1 MLNFILPRTN
11 IRLYEDISY
20 KHTDKKFPII
30 GTRNIYIDN
39 INEQINK
46 PQSNWDIMSQIYYPY
61 EFIGNVMQ
69 TYPHEEQFDN
79 SNHFFSLRYAM
90 HLELHHFIKHDILYM
105 NNETKTLVFY
115 SDDKYNLNCMNY
127 LKNNNN
133 KNICIKY
140 DSTNIKKILSKNSSS
155 IDHIVIGSHSDDDNE
170 VDYARISYISVLYA
184 LCFQKFN
191 GSSIIKLYDID
202 TPLSIGILGILSSMY
217 LEVHLVKP
225 VTSKSD
231 SSEIFVVCKKF
242 LHKNSNLFYKK
253 FMNIIQNLTKIK
265 VVPDRVAVCTFKNQ
279 NNFDLVDAKSSKSKI
294 PELHS
299 AENLN
304 FKIDYQYGILQR
316 EAINLQLMNR
326 INEIS
331 IIFYQRRLEYIHT
344 LLNTSH
350 LLQTHVNENSTKVNA
365 TIKNNIHKCLE
376 WTSKYYKPIIFSSEI
391 NAIVLHRLYNRIDI

>member
-90 HLELHHFIKHDILYM
+90 HLELHHFIKHDILYT

-127 LKNNNN
+127 LKNKNN

-170 VDYARISYISVLYA
+170 DDYARISYISVLYA

-191 GSSIIKLYDID
+191 GSSIIKLYNID

-225 VTSKSD
+225 ITSRSD
-231 SSEIFVVCKKF
+231 TPEIFVVCKNF
-242 LHKNSNLFYKK
+242 LHKNSNLFCKN
-253 FMNIIQNLTKIK
+253 FMNIINNLTKK
-265 VVPDRVAVCTFKNQ
+265 AVFPC
-279 NNFDLVDAKSSKSKI
+279 
-294 PELHS
+294 
-299 AENLN
+299 
-304 FKIDYQYGILQR
+304 IDYQYEILQTG
-316 EAINLQLMNR
+316 AINLQLMNR

-344 LLNTSH
+344 ILNTSQ
-350 LLQTHVNENSTKVNA
+350 LLQTLINENNTKVNSI
-365 TIKNNIHKCLE
+365 IKNNIHKCLE

-391 NAIVLHRLYNRIDI
+391 YTVVLRHLYNRINI

>member
-90 HLELHHFIKHDILYM
+90 HLELHHFIKHDILYT

-127 LKNNNN
+127 LKNKNN

-170 VDYARISYISVLYA
+170 DDYARISYISILYA

-191 GSSIIKLYDID
+191 GSSIIKLYNID

-225 VTSKSD
+225 ITSRSD
-231 SSEIFVVCKKF
+231 TPEIFVVCKNF
-242 LHKNSNLFYKK
+242 LHKNSNLFCKN
-253 FMNIIQNLTKIK
+253 FMNIINNLTKK
-265 VVPDRVAVCTFKNQ
+265 AVYPC
-279 NNFDLVDAKSSKSKI
+279 
-294 PELHS
+294 
-299 AENLN
+299 
-304 FKIDYQYGILQR
+304 IDYQYEILQTG
-316 EAINLQLMNR
+316 AINLQLMNR

-344 LLNTSH
+344 ILNTSQ
-350 LLQTHVNENSTKVNA
+350 LLQTLINENNTKVNS

-391 NAIVLHRLYNRIDI
+391 YTVVLRHLYNRINI

>member
-11 IRLYEDISY
+11 IRLYED
-20 KHTDKKFPII
+20 KFHTHIDEKIPII

-46 PQSNWDIMSQIYYPY
+46 LKADWDIMNQIYYPY
-61 EFIGNVMQ
+61 EFIGDVMQ
-69 TYPHEEQFDN
+69 ISSHEEHDDN

-90 HLELHHFIKHDILYM
+90 HLELHHFIKHEILYT
-105 NNETKTLVFY
+105 NSETKTLVFY
-115 SDDKYNLNCMNY
+115 SDDKYNLNCMSY
-127 LKNNNN
+127 LKNKRN

-140 DSTNIKKILSKNSSS
+140 DSTDIKKILSENSSS
-155 IDHIVIGSHSDDDNE
+155 IDHIVIGSHSVDDNE
-170 VDYARISYISVLYA
+170 DDYTRVSYISVLYA

-191 GSSIIKLYDID
+191 GSSIIKLFDID

-217 LEVHLVKP
+217 LEVHIVKP

-231 SSEIFVVCKKF
+231 TSEIFVVCKKF
-242 LHKNSNLFYKK
+242 LHKNSNLFFKK

-265 VVPDRVAVCTFKNQ
+265 VVPDRVAVCSFNNQ
-279 NNFDLVDAKSSKSKI
+279 NNLDLVDAKSSKAKI

-304 FKIDYQYGILQR
+304 YQYGILQR
-316 EAINLQLMNR
+316 EAINLQLMNK

-350 LLQTHVNENSTKVNA
+350 LLQTHVNENNTKVNA

-391 NAIVLHRLYNRIDI
+391 NAIVLHRLYNRINI

>member
-90 HLELHHFIKHDILYM
+90 HLELHHFIKHDILYT

-127 LKNNNN
+127 LKNKNN

-155 IDHIVIGSHSDDDNE
+155 IDHIVIGSHSDDHKED
-170 VDYARISYISVLYA
+170 DYARISYISVLYA

-191 GSSIIKLYDID
+191 GSSIIKLYNID

-225 VTSKSD
+225 ITSRSD
-231 SSEIFVVCKKF
+231 TPEIFVVCKNF
-242 LHKNSNLFYKK
+242 LHKNSNLFCKN
-253 FMNIIQNLTKIK
+253 FMNIINNLTKK
-265 VVPDRVAVCTFKNQ
+265 AVFPC
-279 NNFDLVDAKSSKSKI
+279 
-294 PELHS
+294 
-299 AENLN
+299 
-304 FKIDYQYGILQR
+304 IDYQYEILQTG
-316 EAINLQLMNR
+316 AINLQLMNR

-344 LLNTSH
+344 ILNTSQ
-350 LLQTHVNENSTKVNA
+350 LLQTLINENNTKVNSI
-365 TIKNNIHKCLE
+365 IKNNIHKCLE

-391 NAIVLHRLYNRIDI
+391 YTVVLRHLYNRINI

>member
-90 HLELHHFIKHDILYM
+90 HLELHHFIKHDILYT

-127 LKNNNN
+127 LKNKNN

-170 VDYARISYISVLYA
+170 DDYARISYISVLYA

-191 GSSIIKLYDID
+191 GSSIIKLYNID

-217 LEVHLVKP
+217 LEVHIVKP
-225 VTSKSD
+225 ITSRSD
-231 SSEIFVVCKKF
+231 TPEIFVVCKNF
-242 LHKNSNLFYKK
+242 LHKNSNLFCSC
-253 FMNIIQNLTKIK
+253 L
-265 VVPDRVAVCTFKNQ
+265 
-279 NNFDLVDAKSSKSKI
+279 NNFSIDSKMS
-294 PELHS
+294 
-299 AENLN
+299 
-304 FKIDYQYGILQR
+304 
-316 EAINLQLMNR
+316 
-326 INEIS
+326 
-331 IIFYQRRLEYIHT
+331 
-344 LLNTSH
+344 
-350 LLQTHVNENSTKVNA
+350 
-365 TIKNNIHKCLE
+365 
-376 WTSKYYKPIIFSSEI
+376 FSFP
-391 NAIVLHRLYNRIDI
+391 

>member
-90 HLELHHFIKHDILYM
+90 HLELHHFIKHDILYT

-127 LKNNNN
+127 LKNKNNQ
-133 KNICIKY
+133 NICIKY

-191 GSSIIKLYDID
+191 GSSIIKLYNID

-225 VTSKSD
+225 ITSKSD
-231 SSEIFVVCKKF
+231 TPEIFVVCKNF
-242 LHKNSNLFYKK
+242 LHKNSNLFCKN
-253 FMNIIQNLTKIK
+253 FMNIINNLTKK
-265 VVPDRVAVCTFKNQ
+265 AVFPC
-279 NNFDLVDAKSSKSKI
+279 
-294 PELHS
+294 
-299 AENLN
+299 
-304 FKIDYQYGILQR
+304 IDYQYEILQTG
-316 EAINLQLMNR
+316 AINLQLMNR

-344 LLNTSH
+344 ILNTSQ
-350 LLQTHVNENSTKVNA
+350 LLQTLINENNTKVNS

-391 NAIVLHRLYNRIDI
+391 YTVVLRHLYNRINI

>member
-90 HLELHHFIKHDILYM
+90 HLELHHFIKHDILYT

-127 LKNNNN
+127 LKNKNN

-155 IDHIVIGSHSDDDNE
+155 IDHIVIGSHSDDHNE
-170 VDYARISYISVLYA
+170 DDYARISYISVLYA

-191 GSSIIKLYDID
+191 GSSIIKLYNID

-225 VTSKSD
+225 ITSRSD
-231 SSEIFVVCKKF
+231 TPEIFVVCKNF
-242 LHKNSNLFYKK
+242 LHKNSNLFCKN
-253 FMNIIQNLTKIK
+253 FMNIINNLTKK
-265 VVPDRVAVCTFKNQ
+265 AVFPC
-279 NNFDLVDAKSSKSKI
+279 
-294 PELHS
+294 
-299 AENLN
+299 
-304 FKIDYQYGILQR
+304 IDYQYEILQTG
-316 EAINLQLMNR
+316 AINLQLMNR
-326 INEIS
+326 INEVS

-344 LLNTSH
+344 ILNTSQ
-350 LLQTHVNENSTKVNA
+350 LLQTIVNENNTKVNA
-365 TIKNNIHKCLE
+365 IMKNNIHKCIE

-391 NAIVLHRLYNRIDI
+391 YTIVLRHLYNRINN

>member
-90 HLELHHFIKHDILYM
+90 HLELHHFIKHDILYT

-127 LKNNNN
+127 LKNKNN

-191 GSSIIKLYDID
+191 GSSIIKLYNID

-225 VTSKSD
+225 ITSKSD
-231 SSEIFVVCKKF
+231 TPEIFVVCKNF
-242 LHKNSNLFYKK
+242 LHKNSNLFCKN
-253 FMNIIQNLTKIK
+253 FMNIINNLTKK
-265 VVPDRVAVCTFKNQ
+265 AVFPC
-279 NNFDLVDAKSSKSKI
+279 
-294 PELHS
+294 
-299 AENLN
+299 
-304 FKIDYQYGILQR
+304 IDYQYEILQTG
-316 EAINLQLMNR
+316 AINLQLMNR

-344 LLNTSH
+344 ILNTSQ
-350 LLQTHVNENSTKVNA
+350 LLQTLVNENNTKVNS

-391 NAIVLHRLYNRIDI
+391 YTVVLRHLYNRINI

>member
-90 HLELHHFIKHDILYM
+90 HLELHHFIKHDILYT

-127 LKNNNN
+127 LKNKNN

-191 GSSIIKLYDID
+191 GSSIIKLYNID

-225 VTSKSD
+225 ITSRSD
-231 SSEIFVVCKKF
+231 TPEIFVVCKNF
-242 LHKNSNLFYKK
+242 LHKNSNLFCKN
-253 FMNIIQNLTKIK
+253 FMNIINNLTKNPCI
-265 VVPDRVAVCTFKNQ
+265 DNQ
-279 NNFDLVDAKSSKSKI
+279 HD
-294 PELHS
+294 
-299 AENLN
+299 
-304 FKIDYQYGILQR
+304 ILQTG
-316 EAINLQLMNR
+316 AINLQLMNR

-344 LLNTSH
+344 ILNTSQ
-350 LLQTHVNENSTKVNA
+350 LLQTLINENNTKVNS

-391 NAIVLHRLYNRIDI
+391 YTVVLRHLYNRINI

>member
-90 HLELHHFIKHDILYM
+90 HLELHHFIKHDILYT

-127 LKNNNN
+127 LKNKNN

-155 IDHIVIGSHSDDDNE
+155 IDHIVIGSHSDDHNE
-170 VDYARISYISVLYA
+170 DDYARISYISVLYA

-191 GSSIIKLYDID
+191 GSSIIKLYNID

-225 VTSKSD
+225 ITSRSD
-231 SSEIFVVCKKF
+231 TPEIFVVCKNF
-242 LHKNSNLFYKK
+242 LHKNSNLFCKN
-253 FMNIIQNLTKIK
+253 FMNIINNLTKK
-265 VVPDRVAVCTFKNQ
+265 AVFPC
-279 NNFDLVDAKSSKSKI
+279 
-294 PELHS
+294 
-299 AENLN
+299 
-304 FKIDYQYGILQR
+304 IDYQYEILQTG
-316 EAINLQLMNR
+316 AINLQLMNR

-344 LLNTSH
+344 ILNTSQ
-350 LLQTHVNENSTKVNA
+350 LLQTLINENNTKVNSI
-365 TIKNNIHKCLE
+365 IKNNIHKCLE

-391 NAIVLHRLYNRIDI
+391 YTVVLRHLYNRINI